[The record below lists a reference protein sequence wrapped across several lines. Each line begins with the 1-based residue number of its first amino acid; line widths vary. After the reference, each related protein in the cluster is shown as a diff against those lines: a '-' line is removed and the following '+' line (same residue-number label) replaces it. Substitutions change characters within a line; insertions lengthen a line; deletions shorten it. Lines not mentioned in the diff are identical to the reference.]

1 MLDDEM
7 VHDIPFEMVMINSYG
22 QSGMVNLE
30 ATMVKKGN
38 NLYVSTFLPC
48 KYGINCEWRAM
59 KWN

>member
-38 NLYVSTFLPC
+38 NLYVSTFYPVSM
-48 KYGINCEWRAM
+48 A
-59 KWN
+59 